1 MDTWQ
6 MIRAE
11 RQSLVEGLA
20 TLPAAAWD
28 QPSLCA
34 GWTVRDV
41 VGHVIATASMT
52 PPRFFAKLIGSGFR
66 FDAMVNKEIAAV
78 IAGRSDSELVESLR
92 ARIPARTAPPGPALS
107 WLGETI
113 VHGEDVFRAVGGY
126 RDHPVPHLVA
136 VADFYR
142 GSDLL
147 IGAKSRIAGVCLTAT
162 DAQWKHGSGPEAA
175 GPLVALIMAMT
186 GRTAALDDLA
196 GNGVAVLRERAAGRR
211 G

>member
-11 RQSLVEGLA
+11 RQSLVDALAGLPV
-20 TLPAAAWD
+20 PAWE

-41 VGHVIATASMT
+41 VAHVIATASMT
-52 PPRFFAKLIGSGFR
+52 PPRFFAKMIGSGFR
-66 FDAMVNKEIAAV
+66 FDAMVAKEIAAV
-78 IAGRSDSELVESLR
+78 ISGRSDAELVDMLSTR
-92 ARIPARTAPPGPALS
+92 VDARTAPPGPALS

-113 VHGEDVFRAVGGY
+113 VHGEDVFRALGGY
-126 RDHPVPHLVA
+126 REHPAPHLIA

-147 IGAKSRIAGVCLTAT
+147 IGAKSRIAGVTLTAS
-162 DAQWKHGSGPEAA
+162 DAQWRYGSGPEVT
-175 GPLVALIMAMT
+175 GPLVALVMAMT
-186 GRTAALDDLA
+186 GRTVALDDLA
-196 GNGVAVLRERAAGRR
+196 GDGVAVLRERTATHPR
-211 G
+211 